1 MEVEIS
7 QIATYP
13 TSLRFGC
20 VVRYGKEGPVRFVS
34 AYVDDRVLSQE
45 VLTDLMGWCARQI
58 NRALDSER
66 EAEEDIP
73 LELDV

>member
-20 VVRYGKEGPVRFVS
+20 VVRYGKDGPVRFVS
-34 AYVDDRVLSQE
+34 AYVDDRVLSQA
-45 VLTDLMGWCARQI
+45 VLTDLMAWCARQI
-58 NRALDSER
+58 NRALDEER
-66 EAEEDIP
+66 PEPD
-73 LELDV
+73 DVALF

>member
-1 MEVEIS
+1 MEVEIN

-20 VVRYGKEGPVRFVS
+20 VVRYGNEGPVRFVS

-45 VLTDLMGWCARQI
+45 VLVDLMAWCARQV
-58 NRALDSER
+58 NRALDAER
-66 EAEEDIP
+66 DEASSIEEP
-73 LELDV
+73 LF

>member
-20 VVRYGKEGPVRFVS
+20 VVRYGKDGPVRFVS
-34 AYVDDRVLSQE
+34 AYVDDRALSQE
-45 VLTDLMGWCARQI
+45 VLLDLMTWCTRQI
-58 NRALDSER
+58 NRALDKER
-66 EAEEDIP
+66 EQED
-73 LELDV
+73 EAQAALDF